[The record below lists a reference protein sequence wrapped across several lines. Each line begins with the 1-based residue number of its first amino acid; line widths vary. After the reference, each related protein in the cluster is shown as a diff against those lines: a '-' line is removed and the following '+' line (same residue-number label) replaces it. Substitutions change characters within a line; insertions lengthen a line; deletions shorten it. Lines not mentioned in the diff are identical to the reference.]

1 MTKCEG
7 VARTQ
12 TSSISHFSFA
22 DLTLPIGGWGETH
35 PTEGISTNTEKG
47 TGLLFE
53 GMGCLCDSWVSSE
66 RAVTCTIRAA

>member
-12 TSSISHFSFA
+12 TSSISHLGSA

-35 PTEGISTNTEKG
+35 PTGGISINTEKG

-53 GMGCLCDSWVSSE
+53 GMGCSCDSWVSSE